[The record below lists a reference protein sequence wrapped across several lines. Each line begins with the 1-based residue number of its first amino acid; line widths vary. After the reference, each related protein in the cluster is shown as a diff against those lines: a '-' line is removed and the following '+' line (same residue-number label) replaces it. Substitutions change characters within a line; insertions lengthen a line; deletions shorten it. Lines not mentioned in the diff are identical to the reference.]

1 MDRLAAL
8 SKPRAIEPAEE
19 ETQIVVKKKS
29 VKPPM
34 PPSSTQSQ
42 QQPQR
47 KRAKSKRDTSTTDGA
62 GGGGNALK
70 KLKRKRSSSN
80 QGSQSRGVVAAQ
92 INYENLLEHR
102 EKRTAAKE
110 NKQAKGAPLAIEY
123 KVPAKDKT

>member
-29 VKPPM
+29 VKPPI
-34 PPSSTQSQ
+34 PPSSSSQSQ

-47 KRAKSKRDTSTTDGA
+47 KRAKSKRDSSTTEGA
-62 GGGGNALK
+62 GGGALK

-80 QGSQSRGVVAAQ
+80 QGSQSRGVMAAQ

-102 EKRTAAKE
+102 EKRTAAKG
-110 NKQAKGAPLAIEY
+110 NKQTKGAPLAIEY
-123 KVPAKDKT
+123 KVPVKDKA

>member
-42 QQPQR
+42 HQHPQR
-47 KRAKSKRDTSTTDGA
+47 KRAKSKRDTSAD
-62 GGGGNALK
+62 GGGALK

-80 QGSQSRGVVAAQ
+80 QGSQSRGAAQ

-110 NKQAKGAPLAIEY
+110 NKMAKAAPLAIEY
-123 KVPAKDKT
+123 KVPAKDKA

>member
-42 QQPQR
+42 HQQQPQR
-47 KRAKSKRDTSTTDGA
+47 KRAKSKRDTSAD
-62 GGGGNALK
+62 GGGGALK

-80 QGSQSRGVVAAQ
+80 QGSQSRGAAQ

-110 NKQAKGAPLAIEY
+110 NKMAKAAPLAIEY
-123 KVPAKDKT
+123 KVPAKDKA

>member
-1 MDRLAAL
+1 
-8 SKPRAIEPAEE
+8 
-19 ETQIVVKKKS
+19 
-29 VKPPM
+29 M
-34 PPSSTQSQ
+34 PPSSSSSQSQ

-47 KRAKSKRDTSTTDGA
+47 KRAKSKRDSSTEGA
-62 GGGGNALK
+62 GGGALK
-70 KLKRKRSSSN
+70 KMKRKRSSSN

-123 KVPAKDKT
+123 KVPAKDKA

>member
-42 QQPQR
+42 HQQQPQR
-47 KRAKSKRDTSTTDGA
+47 KRAKSKRDTSAD
-62 GGGGNALK
+62 GGGALK

-80 QGSQSRGVVAAQ
+80 QGSQSRGAAQ

-110 NKQAKGAPLAIEY
+110 NKMAKAAPLAIEY
-123 KVPAKDKT
+123 KVPAKDKA

>member
-19 ETQIVVKKKS
+19 ETQVVVKKKS

-34 PPSSTQSQ
+34 PPSSSLSQ

-47 KRAKSKRDTSTTDGA
+47 KRAKSKRDSSTTDGA
-62 GGGGNALK
+62 GNALK

-123 KVPAKDKT
+123 KVPAKDKA

>member
-42 QQPQR
+42 SQPQR
-47 KRAKSKRDTSTTDGA
+47 KRAKSKRDSSTDGA
-62 GGGGNALK
+62 GGGNALK